1 MNGRS
6 RIILG
11 IDPGSR
17 KTGVGIIAQS
27 GQKLDCVFHGH
38 IQPKAESMA
47 ERLQQIHQSLC
58 DLVQQYQPHEA
69 AIEMIFTCKNAS
81 SALKLGQARGV
92 ALTAVASLPLGEYAP
107 RQVKQAIVGTGGAS
121 KEQVQ
126 HMVMR
131 LLKLDKKPQEDAAD
145 ALAIA
150 LCHAHQ
156 PRYLREEGLT

>member
-17 KTGVGIIAQS
+17 KTGVGIIAQA
-27 GQKLDCVFHGH
+27 GQKIECVFHGH

-47 ERLQQIHQSLC
+47 VRLQQIHQSIGELIK
-58 DLVQQYQPHEA
+58 QYQPHEA
-69 AIEMIFTCKNAS
+69 AIEMIFTCRNAS

-92 ALTAVASLPLGEYAP
+92 ALAAVASFPLGEYAP
-107 RQVKQAIVGTGGAS
+107 RQVKQAIVGTGTAS
-121 KEQVQ
+121 KDQVQ

-131 LLKLDKKPQEDAAD
+131 LLRLTKKPQEDAAD

-156 PRYLREEGLT
+156 PRYLAKEKQT